1 MHSNFF
7 AGEKLLLLGHYIHLQ
22 WERILFIAHYRN
34 LLIITPLLA
43 MSKVNSVFFFFWL
56 WLAVERLGVR

>member
-22 WERILFIAHYRN
+22 WKIILFIAHYWN
-34 LLIITPLLA
+34 LLIIVPLLV
-43 MSKVNSVFFFFWL
+43 MSKVNSVFFFSF
-56 WLAVERLGVR
+56 GCG